1 VPEGDTIHRVATN
14 LRAALLCRRV
24 TRFDVRGRGAA
35 RVTRPPADATV
46 DAVEARG
53 KHLLITMGTTVLH
66 THLGMHGSWHLYRG
80 GERWRRPGTQ
90 ARVIIAVD
98 DGTTAV
104 CFGAPTVETARA
116 GAPVRRVDD
125 LGPDLC
131 APDADLDAALS
142 RLAAV
147 DPHTEIGVA
156 LLDQRVAAG
165 IGNVYKSEICFVCRV
180 DPNATVASLDE
191 PARRAL
197 FETAARLLRANLT
210 TSRRQTYAG
219 RLAVY
224 GRNGRPCPRCG
235 TPIRSCRQGEQA
247 RTTYW
252 CPSCQTGERRD
263 HATRTAPVTS
273 TAAAATNDHTAPA
286 APADS
291 TTVPATSAGN
301 PTRTPRRA

>member
-14 LRAALLCRRV
+14 LRAALVGRRV
-24 TRFDVRGRGAA
+24 TRFEVRGRGAA
-35 RVTRPPADATV
+35 RVTRPARDAAV

-53 KHLLITMGTTVLH
+53 KHLLITIGTVVLH
-66 THLGMHGSWHLYRG
+66 THLGMHGSWHLYRA
-80 GERWRRPGTQ
+80 GERWRRAGTQ
-90 ARVIIAVD
+90 ARVVIEVD

-104 CFGAPTVETARA
+104 CFGAPTVETVRA

-131 APDADLDAALS
+131 APDPDIDAVLA
-142 RLAAV
+142 RLATI
-147 DPHTEIGVA
+147 DPRTEIGVA

-165 IGNVYKSEICFVCRV
+165 VGNVYKSEVCFACRV
-180 DPNATVASLDE
+180 DPNTPVAALDDRT
-191 PARRAL
+191 RREL

-210 TSRRQTYAG
+210 TSHRQTYAG

-224 GRNGRPCPRCG
+224 GRSGRSCPRCG
-235 TPIRSCRQGEQA
+235 TRIVTRRQGEQA

-252 CPSCQTGERRD
+252 CPSCQAGDRRD
-263 HATRTAPVTS
+263 DATSAAPTAS
-273 TAAAATNDHTAPA
+273 TTTVATHDQSAPS

-291 TTVPATSAGN
+291 TTVAATSAGN